1 LADVHNYLKI
11 QRIDLRKILKNLFSS
26 RSKTNWKLSY
36 TDWETIFRHFNIPLF
51 TEEQKLSLF
60 NLFDLNK
67 NNYVDYEI
75 FYDCMISLTKSQFY
89 PMLFQNIPENEEKKT
104 NNKYLED
111 FKQHLS
117 KQKIDMEYTFQ
128 REFASYNDFFKIC
141 SMINYNKP
149 EYIKEIYYSYQDPKR
164 KLMNL
169 RTLIFDIRTMKSP
182 MKNNR
187 FTKDP
192 SNSIYSETYDYQNP
206 QQNVNKKKKI
216 PNRFD
221 SHQVRFI
228 GIFI

>member
-1 LADVHNYLKI
+1 
-11 QRIDLRKILKNLFSS
+11 
-26 RSKTNWKLSY
+26 
-36 TDWETIFRHFNIPLF
+36 
-51 TEEQKLSLF
+51 
-60 NLFDLNK
+60 
-67 NNYVDYEI
+67 
-75 FYDCMISLTKSQFY
+75 
-89 PMLFQNIPENEEKKT
+89 MLFQNIPENEEKKT